1 MINDLIIGIQIKI
14 YFMKKGIFI
23 FIFIGGLLPLH
34 CQESQFL
41 SSIHRKVTEAIEDY
55 QNGSY
60 SLAYNSLNKI
70 IQENYHLTDPRW
82 EGIKLLANQYM
93 LQSAIALERPDAEQA
108 VITYLKEIQP
118 DITTQ
123 SLVINLAEYFYNKK
137 EFEKTLTYYSKVS
150 LNNLPSD
157 KSAYINFQIGYSNF
171 ALERWK
177 ESITSFKRVVS
188 EPNSKFFGPG
198 NYYLGMSYYKE
209 KNYKEALNSFKTIE
223 NVKNYQYLI
232 PYQIA
237 QIYFIQKNY
246 DEVIRYG
253 IPNYEDSQIK
263 NKKELGQIIGQS
275 LFEKKEFS
283 KALPYLQAY
292 ADGNSKLRDE
302 ELYQL
307 GFCLYD
313 AKKYG
318 EATEYL
324 LPLSDSESI
333 LGQNSLFY
341 LADCYLKTNQSQDA
355 LLALDAAARMN
366 FDPVLQIEA
375 LFNHG
380 KLAFELR
387 NDREA
392 LNDLKLIP
400 SESPHFN
407 EAQSII
413 SKVLL
418 SFRDFQ
424 EAYKLLIEIQ
434 KKNGGKELNE
444 ANQIIN
450 LNLGIQSHQ
459 KKEFKQAQTYFLKS
473 LETPVKQLHEVI
485 ALFWLAEISNRE
497 KKYAESIQYLNKYF
511 AKADNKLPEEV
522 SFTSANYLQGFNY
535 LRSEKLENASQS
547 FQKVVDAFD
556 NNRKVFVK
564 PEINLRILG
573 DATLQLANIYLIS
586 RNYEKASRYYN
597 EIIQKNYPA
606 VDYAMYQKANIEG
619 FRGNTAGEIAL
630 LESLVSKYPKSGLA
644 DDALLLIGQISQ
656 QNNEIPQAIKAYEK
670 LVNQYNT
677 TSEKVCEA
685 FNGLGT
691 CYYNVNNFPE
701 SIKNFKKVFSFNCNS
716 SDKDLALSGL
726 EEVYLNKLDKPED
739 FIAFKA
745 SIPGYEVNANEREAI
760 AIRSADI
767 RFENMDY
774 RSAVEGYT
782 NYLKQFPA
790 GTNRAKAFFFRA
802 ESYIKLQNYTNAAQD
817 YESTV
822 SLHPNTFSGRALEK
836 AALTYFNLKNYS
848 KALSN
853 YKLME
858 SRVTEEDKKIEAQLQ
873 IIQCAYQLK
882 DKTNLLE
889 FADKIQKNP
898 VISMYEKTEAN
909 YYLGKLLCE
918 LKEYNQGISVLEMVS
933 KQTDAIH
940 KDEAN
945 FIISQYYLSIKDY
958 VRSEQY
964 SMAGFQE
971 YLDAFWAAKCGLVYV
986 DTQIEIKKYIKAK
999 IVLEQ
1004 LEADF
1009 AQEDGIAFEINARKE
1024 TLRKIDA
1031 NLNK

>member
-1 MINDLIIGIQIKI
+1 
-14 YFMKKGIFI
+14 MKNGIFI
-23 FIFIGGLLPLH
+23 ALFIGGILPLH

-41 SSIHRKVTEAIEDY
+41 NSVQQNVNNAIENY
-55 QNGSY
+55 QKGSY
-60 SLAYNSLNKI
+60 SLAYNSLSEILN
-70 IQENYHLTDPRW
+70 ENQHLSDPRW
-82 EGIKLLANQYM
+82 EGIKVLAKQYM

-108 VITYLKEIQP
+108 VVTYINEISP
-118 DITTQ
+118 DVTAQALI
-123 SLVINLAEYFYNKK
+123 INLAEYFYNNK
-137 EFEKTLTYYSKVS
+137 EFEKALTYYSKVS
-150 LNNLPSD
+150 PKVLQNEN
-157 KSAYINFQIGYSNF
+157 AEYINFQIGYSNF

-177 ESITSFKRVVS
+177 ESILSFKKVVLNP
-188 EPNSKFFGPG
+188 ESKYFGPG
-198 NYYLGMSYYKE
+198 HYYLGMSYYKE
-209 KNYKEALNSFKTIE
+209 NNYKDALISFKAIE
-223 NVKNYQYLI
+223 SVKNYQYLI

-253 IPNYEDSQIK
+253 MPKYEDAQIK
-263 NKKELGQIIGQS
+263 NKKELGQLIGQA
-275 LFEKKEFS
+275 LFEKNEFS

-292 ADGNSKLRDE
+292 AEGKTKLRDE

-318 EATEYL
+318 EAAENL

-333 LGQNSLFY
+333 LGQNALFY
-341 LADCYLKTNQSQDA
+341 LADCYLKTNNSQDA

-366 FDPVLQIEA
+366 FDPVLQLEA

-380 KLAFELR
+380 KLAYELR

-400 SESPHFN
+400 SDSPHFN
-407 EAQSII
+407 EAQAII
-413 SKVLL
+413 NKVLL
-418 SFRDFQ
+418 SFRDYQ
-424 EAYKLLIEIQ
+424 EANKLLIEIQ
-434 KKNGGKELNE
+434 KKYGGKELGE
-444 ANQIIN
+444 ANQTIN

-459 KKEFKQAQTYFLKS
+459 KKDYKMAQSYFQKS
-473 LETPVKQLHEVI
+473 LDTPLKQSLEAI
-485 ALFWLAEISNRE
+485 ALYWLAEISNRE
-497 KKYAESIQYLNKYF
+497 KKYNESINYLTKYF
-511 AKADNKLPEEV
+511 SKADSKLSEDV
-522 SFTSANYLQGFNY
+522 SLTSANYLQGYNY
-535 LRSEKLENASQS
+535 LRIEKLENASNY
-547 FQKVVDAFD
+547 FQKVVDTFET
-556 NNRKVFVK
+556 NKKIYVK
-564 PEINLRILG
+564 PEINQRILG
-573 DATLQLANIYLIS
+573 DATLQLANVFLVS
-586 RNYEKASRYYN
+586 RNYDKASRYYN

-606 VDYAMYQKANIEG
+606 IDYAMYQKANIEG

-656 QNNEIPQAIKAYEK
+656 EINQIPQAIKAYEK

-691 CYYNVNNFPE
+691 SYYNINNFPE
-701 SIKNFKKVFSFNCNS
+701 SIKNFKKVFSFNCTS

-726 EEVYLNKLDKPED
+726 EEVYLNKLNKPDE

-745 SIPGYEVNANEREAI
+745 SIPGYEVNSNEREAI
-760 AIRSADI
+760 AIRSADL
-767 RFENMDY
+767 RFENQDY
-774 RSAVEGYT
+774 RGAVEGYS
-782 NYLKQFPA
+782 NYLKQFPS
-790 GTNRAKAFFFRA
+790 GINRAKAYFFRA

-822 SLHPNTFSGRALEK
+822 SLHPNTFSDRALEK

-848 KALSN
+848 KALTN
-853 YKLME
+853 YRLME
-858 SRVTEEDKKIEAQLQ
+858 NRFTEEDKKIEAQLQ
-873 IIQCAYQLK
+873 IINCAYQLK
-882 DKTNLLE
+882 DKSVLME
-889 FADKIQKNP
+889 FADKVQRNP
-898 VISMYEKTEAN
+898 VISMYEKTESN

-918 LKEYNQGISVLEMVS
+918 LKEYNQGINALEQVS
-933 KQTDAIH
+933 KQLDAVH

-945 FIISQYYLSIKDY
+945 YIISQYYLSIKDF
-958 VRSEQY
+958 VRSEQF

-971 YLDAFWAAKCGLVYV
+971 YLNAFWAAKCGLVYV

-1004 LEADF
+1004 LQSDF
-1009 AQEDGIAFEINARKE
+1009 AQEEGIATEINTRKE
-1024 TLRKIDA
+1024 TLRKIEA
-1031 NLNK
+1031 NSNK

>member
-1 MINDLIIGIQIKI
+1 
-14 YFMKKGIFI
+14 MKNGIFI
-23 FIFIGGLLPLH
+23 FLFIGGILPLH

-41 SSIHRKVTEAIEDY
+41 NSLQQNVTEAIENY
-55 QNGSY
+55 QKGSY
-60 SLAYNSLNKI
+60 SLAYNSLSKI
-70 IQENYHLTDPRW
+70 LNENQYLSDPRW
-82 EGIKLLANQYM
+82 TGIKVLAKQYM
-93 LQSAIALERPDAEQA
+93 LQSAIALEKPDAEQA
-108 VITYLKEIQP
+108 VVTYIKEISP
-118 DITTQ
+118 DVTAQTLI
-123 SLVINLAEYFYNKK
+123 INLAEYFYNKK
-137 EFEKTLTYYSKVS
+137 EFEKALTYYSKVS
-150 LNNLPSD
+150 SKFLQSNN
-157 KSAYINFQIGYSNF
+157 SAYINFQIGYSNF

-177 ESITSFKRVVS
+177 ESISSFKRVVS
-188 EPNSKFFGPG
+188 DPNSKFFGPG
-198 NYYLGMSYYKE
+198 HYYLGMSYYKE
-209 KNYKEALNSFKTIE
+209 KNYKEALTSFKAIE
-223 NVKNYQYLI
+223 SVKNYQYLI

-253 IPNYEDSQIK
+253 IPKYEDSQIK
-263 NKKELGQIIGQS
+263 NKKELGQLIGQS
-275 LFEKKEFS
+275 LFERKEFS

-292 ADGNSKLRDE
+292 AEGNSKLRDE

-318 EATEYL
+318 EAAENL
-324 LPLSDSESI
+324 LPLSDSESV
-333 LGQNSLFY
+333 LGQNALFY
-341 LADCYLKTNQSQDA
+341 LADCYLKTNHSQDA

-380 KLAFELR
+380 KLAYELR

-400 SESPHFN
+400 SDSPHFN

-418 SFRDFQ
+418 SFRDYQ
-424 EAYKLLIEIQ
+424 EANKLLIEIQ
-434 KKNGGKELNE
+434 RKNGGKELSE
-444 ANQIIN
+444 ANQTIN

-459 KKEFKQAQTYFLKS
+459 KRDFKQAQSYFQKS
-473 LETPVKQLHEVI
+473 LETPVKQPLEVI
-485 ALFWLAEISNRE
+485 AYYWLAEISNRE
-497 KKYAESIQYLNKYF
+497 KKYAESILYLNKYF

-522 SFTSANYLQGFNY
+522 SLTSANYLQGYNY
-535 LRSEKLENASQS
+535 LRSEKLDNASLN

-556 NNRKVFVK
+556 NNRKIFIK
-564 PEINLRILG
+564 PEINQRILG
-573 DATLQLANIYLIS
+573 DATLQLANIFLVS
-586 RNYEKASRYYN
+586 RNYDKASRYYN

-656 QNNEIPQAIKAYEK
+656 EINELPQAVKAYEK

-691 CYYNVNNFPE
+691 SFYNMNNFPE
-701 SIKNFKKVFSFNCNS
+701 SIKNFKKVFSFNCTS
-716 SDKDLALSGL
+716 YDKDLALSGL
-726 EEVYLNKLDKPED
+726 EEIYLNKLNKPDE

-745 SIPGYEVNANEREAI
+745 SIPGYEVNSNERESI

-767 RFENMDY
+767 RFENLDY
-774 RSAVEGYT
+774 RGAVEGYS
-782 NYLKQFPA
+782 NYLKQFPS

-822 SLHPNTFSGRALEK
+822 SLHPNSFSGRALEK
-836 AALTYFNLKNYS
+836 ASLTYFNLKNYS
-848 KALSN
+848 KALTN
-853 YKLME
+853 YRLME
-858 SRVTEEDKKIEAQLQ
+858 NRVTEEDKKIEAQLQ

-882 DKTNLLE
+882 DKAVIME
-889 FADKIQKNP
+889 FADKVQKNP

-909 YYLGKLLCE
+909 YNLGKLLCE
-918 LKEYNQGISVLEMVS
+918 LKEFNQGISALEQVS
-933 KQTDAIH
+933 KQADAVH

-958 VRSEQY
+958 VRSEQF

-971 YLDAFWAAKCGLVYV
+971 YLNAFWAAKCGLIYV

-1009 AQEDGIAFEINARKE
+1009 AQEDGIASEINSRKE
-1024 TLRKIDA
+1024 TLRKIEA
-1031 NLNK
+1031 NTNK